1 MVEWDKY
8 GRMYTNTL
16 TNFRFDHLKHHLRP
30 KILWFDRL
38 THTFAHFSLG
48 STLHFQK
55 RLFFENQ
62 LILIKFFKSWKNLMI
77 LIRFWFGFDLE
88 QVYQRELCIL
98 SMKTSSN
105 QSIYHQ
111 FSFINENRKFL
122 IKIGSKSAVKLSN
135 CGCLIYNGSDTTL
148 YALRIVKSTKTLIK
162 QVWFRCG
169 IPESITKW

>member
-1 MVEWDKY
+1 MSSGRMSQSVLLRPFEKIRMRNMTNTNHFRPFAPSFNRLISPSTVRMVEWDKY

-16 TNFRFDHLKHHLRP
+16 TISRFDQLKHHLRP

-111 FSFINENRKFL
+111 ISLSMKTESFW
-122 IKIGSKSAVKLSN
+122 SK
-135 CGCLIYNGSDTTL
+135 
-148 YALRIVKSTKTLIK
+148 
-162 QVWFRCG
+162 
-169 IPESITKW
+169 